1 MFTVSH
7 FQQGTLIFLFYER
20 VCIPGQATPL
30 EPVKT
35 SMKHEF
41 FINYTMLLYTY
52 LFAVKIILVYPL
64 LNHRHSVIYTF
75 CSGYVSNNATEICER
90 VIMLVP
96 GGIYD

>member
-1 MFTVSH
+1 MHTWS
-7 FQQGTLIFLFYER
+7 
-20 VCIPGQATPL
+20 ATPL